1 MKQFDIDMCGM
12 GPYLEHTHTPLI
24 AFRDQLLPLTE
35 RLSLSLK
42 MVSALRILM
51 PDINIAAT
59 TALQAIQ
66 KDGRERAIAAG
77 ANVIMPNITPK
88 QYRDD
93 YFLYENKPVSANS
106 DEDDLSLLEQRL
118 QAIGHEIGYFLQ
130 GNSLHYKERNS

>member
-1 MKQFDIDMCGM
+1 
-12 GPYLEHTHTPLI
+12 
-24 AFRDQLLPLTE
+24 
-35 RLSLSLK
+35 
-42 MVSALRILM
+42 
-51 PDINIAAT
+51 
-59 TALQAIQ
+59 
-66 KDGRERAIAAG
+66 
-77 ANVIMPNITPK
+77 VIMPNITPK